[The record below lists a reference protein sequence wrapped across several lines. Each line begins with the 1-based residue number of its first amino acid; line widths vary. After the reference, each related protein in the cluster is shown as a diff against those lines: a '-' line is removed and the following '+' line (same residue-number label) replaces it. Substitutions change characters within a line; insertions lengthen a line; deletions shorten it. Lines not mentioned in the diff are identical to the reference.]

1 MHAIHERV
9 VRINTEQSAKYV
21 ADEAA
26 RLRYWA
32 KHPTFFA
39 CIKCMDGRVN
49 FPSMTQTP
57 IGSVKAF
64 RAIGGKFNIWWPSF
78 LGRVRH
84 WMNGAMSNGSRAFIF
99 VTYHESASDPH
110 LGCAGWAYDA
120 AKARAHAE
128 TLRNDLTFVFGD
140 EVTAIVAG
148 IETDRDLLTLH
159 GTAGDVSGDIMIGKT
174 EPEVR
179 AELLKAFPG
188 MSPTILNDLV
198 PFLMGNARRVDELTR
213 HPRELEEKKHNE
225 RIIAV
230 GQGFDWLAHDN
241 LALIINDADPNLA
254 ESIRVAA
261 SLIEKNLSDAPPGDD
276 ATICASIPYRQ
287 PGIDYRQAVARSN
300 GLRAFAE
307 GIIRE
312 THPALVS
319 SGRIHSMSAVSWEP
333 NKKIEVLETRDGG
346 KFSPS

>member
-1 MHAIHERV
+1 MNAIHERV
-9 VRINTEQSAKYV
+9 VRINTEQSATYV
-21 ADEAA
+21 ADEPA

-78 LGRVRH
+78 LGRIRH
-84 WMNGAMSNGSRAFIF
+84 WMDSAMSNGSRAFIF
-99 VTYHESASDPH
+99 VSYHYSASDPH
-110 LGCAGWAYDA
+110 LGCAGWTYDTA
-120 AKARAHAE
+120 NARAHAE
-128 TLRNDLTFVFGD
+128 TLRDDLSFVFGD
-140 EVTAIVAG
+140 EVTAVVAG
-148 IETDRDLLTLH
+148 IETDRDILTLH
-159 GTAGDVSGDIMIGKT
+159 GTSGDVSGENMIGKS
-174 EPEVR
+174 EQEIR
-179 AELLKAFPG
+179 AELVKTFPG
-188 MSPTILNDLV
+188 VSPTIQNDLV

-213 HPRELEEKKHNE
+213 HPRELKEKKHNE

-261 SLIEKNLSDAPPGDD
+261 SLIEKNLAEAPPGDD
-276 ATICASIPYRQ
+276 ATICTCIPYRQ

-300 GLRAFAE
+300 GLRMFAE
-307 GIIRE
+307 GIVRE
-312 THPALVS
+312 SYPALAA
-319 SGRIHSMSAVSWEP
+319 SGRFHSMSTVAWEP
-333 NKKIEVLETRDGG
+333 NKKIEVLETLEN
-346 KFSPS
+346 FAS